1 MNTEDQCNVSVLAA
15 VFCEGVRVEGNGKEM
30 LIGVYS
36 GTINAPRI
44 PGVVALQCWINL
56 SIRHPSSTSLYFRIT
71 DHGNQQVHISEV
83 HTETKEENSHGSIVL
98 TPINYEVKDPES
110 FLLVE
115 YSEREG
121 EWRPLIKKYVSYQ
134 SN

>member
-36 GTINAPRI
+36 GTINVPRI

-56 SIRHPSSTSLYFRIT
+56 SIRHPSSTSLNFRIT
-71 DHGNQQVHISEV
+71 DHRNQQVHISEV